1 MARIKSAL
9 TPAAIAIASVGLSS
23 SVDSSI
29 LPVGTGITVVDGGV
43 GRCIDGVYVE
53 V

>member
-1 MARIKSAL
+1 MQL
-9 TPAAIAIASVGLSS
+9 IASVGLSS

-29 LPVGTGITVVDGGV
+29 LPVDTGITVVDGGM